1 MGSKNPLSTNKEVQN
16 RKEKKYSHKRE
27 ALQEKIKEN
36 ISSVIK
42 EECDKNSQKVMNLEL
57 GVSRQTLAS
66 YINCEFLPALDILY
80 CLHKKF
86 HISYE
91 RMIEG
96 KEGASE
102 AEKFYERFQK
112 LPDSDKKC
120 IKYIIERFEHISQM

>member
-42 EECDKNSQKVMNLEL
+42 EECDKNSQKVMSLEL
-57 GVSRQTLAS
+57 GVSRQTLTS
-66 YINCEFLPALDILY
+66 YINGVNLPAPDIY
-80 CLHKKF
+80 YVLHNKF

-91 RMIEG
+91 KMIEG
-96 KEGASE
+96 NEGVSE
-102 AEKFYERFQK
+102 VQKFYERFQK
-112 LPDSDKKC
+112 LPDKDKKC
-120 IKYIIERFEHISQM
+120 IEYIMERFEQISQM